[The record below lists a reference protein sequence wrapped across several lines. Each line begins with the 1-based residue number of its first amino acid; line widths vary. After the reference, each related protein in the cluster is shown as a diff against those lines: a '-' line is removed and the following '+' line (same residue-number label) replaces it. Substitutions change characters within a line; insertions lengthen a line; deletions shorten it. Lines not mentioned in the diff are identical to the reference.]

1 MICNTV
7 KIYYVV
13 NGEEKEYKDD
23 IYIDNGDNTVTKIDR
38 SVLID
43 ATNKQEINDGE
54 HDAGIPD
61 DLLGKT
67 LCFPVP
73 FDLNSTNPYGVTIRI
88 KNEYNTFASRFIF
101 CYKKGKKQNQGILR
115 GKVIKN
121 NSSVDFSYVGP
132 GVKITKT
139 VAKVDEA
146 TASNGAYVE
155 KDCNVTYNITL
166 TCTGSGSIKNIK
178 FTDYVPDGLEYFGCT
193 GLSTTDNSNFTYV
206 GPISAG
212 YSAQATITYKVKA
225 QHSNYSNIPI
235 TNKVE
240 ITSVYSGYDNLIY
253 QKGGVNY
260 LYWDY
265 NLTSSATVYMKKY
278 DVSITKTANMNVAEY
293 GDTVTYTIV
302 VKNTG
307 ISPTHGSFKNIVVQ
321 DILPSGFT
329 FSSYSGNNWSK
340 VGNDFTYNQTLS
352 PGGTA
357 TLTIKGNVTEIG
369 KTITNTAT
377 ITKMLSHHGNDVT
390 IKRSAS
396 CKVKLKDYKID
407 INKYITVYKNA
418 NNTDSYPNRINL
430 TETQKKN
437 SPINL
442 EVGDTITYRIDLNT
456 ITNDD
461 YGQIK
466 SLYMK
471 DEFDEGLELKRINL
485 RQDAH
490 SPIKSIDITNP
501 EESFSV
507 YNSGIWGTYDA
518 IRYEPNKITIKG
530 LDPENCPYITLDFT
544 VVHRS
549 KTEDVLKNT
558 ISITSMN
565 NKNGELPFNKVKG
578 THTSTEYVKTKIYGV
593 NIIKTVTKVISSS
606 NNKTTSYSRETLN
619 NIQKNNNPVEVEKGD
634 KVEYVIKIKNIK
646 NTTLYN
652 LEVDDSFEGIK
663 LNDVTMTVNGENIDK
678 SFDSYGGYKAAAR
691 ADKPILQGWRFTNKN
706 VPNGG
711 LKSDSQLEI
720 KINATVTASNMTLL
734 NCLNQIDM
742 VKVENKNGI
751 IIKNAEDK
759 SLKDILNDSND
770 KNKEYIRLKNLIIS
784 GTVWLDA
791 DKDGVLGRRERTLQG
806 IEVELHDDTNKKV
819 ATAYTD
825 RNGKYVFGETNG
837 TNENGSKANKK
848 MVEGGDNAGR
858 VIKATNRDDSTGNY
872 TNQSK
877 YINYYIK
884 FRYNGVDYKS
894 SVYSGK
900 DNITEHNNFTNQYKL
915 DSNAMEYED
924 EREAFN
930 KDLSIIGYNKS
941 INPDKPTQVNQLE
954 FEKDGHISTLKVND
968 TSKMNAYSFVRRGT
982 KGLTGLSNGKNIDM
996 LFFNATDSEAETEY
1010 LKYINLG
1017 LEQREELD
1025 LKVTKDLVFSNVSI
1039 NGHSLDYDF
1048 AQVKDNDLYYRT
1060 GANGEES
1067 YKLEIYKSDYYYR
1080 YEMYENQEVKNAK
1093 GKESE
1098 LEILFKYKITIMNQ
1112 SKGNT
1117 FAKVRELVDY
1127 YSDKIQISP
1136 DMYME
1141 KDGVKY
1147 FTLRTAG
1154 TSEYNNEN
1162 HDFSKEGYQT
1172 IFIRGMDSV
1181 LLKTNEK
1188 LEIYIPFIV
1197 KKDTNRAVALGDIT
1211 NIAQI
1216 STYAT
1221 YTDEKCDKSAGL
1233 VDKDSNAANINK
1245 NNDAVKID
1253 QKDLYEDNT
1262 FRIKTN
1268 LGLKGENNPTVPEN
1282 PTTKHERRITGS
1294 VFEDA
1299 RSLLVS
1305 ESSENA
1311 KEINQFVGNGEYNS
1325 ADKRHPGL
1333 QELFKEN
1340 ISKEQDSN
1348 KDKKLEGMTVEL
1360 IEVIKGRDGKLYEET
1375 LDYKGINGEN
1385 FANVMVQTD
1394 RDGKYTLEAFVP
1406 GTYIIRFRYGD
1417 IYLDKTIS
1425 ANTLLHNGQDYK
1437 STTYTLKNKEGNILE
1452 DSADNET
1459 KYAELI
1465 KPNKSDAIDNEYRRI
1480 EIMAES
1486 ETMKSDIAETMKY
1499 TNYNSEN
1506 LDDSLREFS
1515 KKTNCFADTV
1525 QLDIGI
1531 ESPEEIQKRN
1541 GTGLRDM
1548 LEEYIPY
1555 KENINSLEVPNIDF
1569 GLVYRPENFIELE
1582 KKIKSIELKTSV
1594 GNTLVKIEY
1603 DENGNVVGVP
1613 QGIDKVQ
1620 SINSV
1625 RNVQGFR
1632 YINVDEDIMQGSRI
1646 AIEYYVKVKNIG
1658 EVDTVSRELAASTAT
1673 AIKDTLKEDNIVYIR
1688 MNQKIP
1694 KGKYLG
1700 AIYYKGIDV
1709 TRAEVDNLAIVPVT
1723 IRRIVDWV
1731 DNDATFESKNNNEKD
1746 KYWIAT
1752 TEGELL
1758 DKGLIAKNSLY
1769 QEDDELYYKDEY
1781 GRKYTT
1787 EKKKNIVMSANTES
1801 ENESLITPIYPEYAR
1816 LYALKTEAKIS
1827 IEINGILGAGTDENN
1842 MTYENVAEVVEYTTL
1857 VGRRTNLSSTVGNI
1871 RMTEENST
1879 PYVEAYEESD
1889 SSGTETVNLIPP
1901 TGLVRYKLFIASNGV
1916 LILTILIAILVI
1928 TEGAIIC
1935 KKVIFKKKIYK

>member
-13 NGEEKEYKDD
+13 NGEEKEYKGD

-43 ATNKQEINDGE
+43 ATNKEQINDEE

-101 CYKKGKKQNQGILR
+101 CYKKEKKQNQGILR

-146 TASNGAYVE
+146 PASNGAYVE

-265 NLTSSATVYMKKY
+265 NLISSATVYMKKY
-278 DVSITKTANMNVAEY
+278 AVSITKTANMNVAEY
-293 GDTVTYTIV
+293 GDTVTFTIV

-321 DILPSGFT
+321 DVLPSGFT

-606 NNKTTSYSRETLN
+606 NNKTTTYSRETLN
-619 NIQKNNNPVEVEKGD
+619 NTQKYDKPVEVEKGD

-652 LEVDDSFEGIK
+652 LKVDDSFEGIK
-663 LNDVTMTVNGENIDK
+663 FSSADVTMTVNGKNIDNL
-678 SFDSYGGYKAAAR
+678 FDSHGGYKVR
-691 ADKPILQGWRFTNKN
+691 FRGEEQVPILQGWYLENKN
-706 VPNGG
+706 IPNGG
-711 LKSDSQLEI
+711 LKSNAQLEI

-751 IIKNAEDK
+751 VIKDSGDNT
-759 SLKDILNDSND
+759 LTDILNDSKD

-784 GTVWLDA
+784 GTVWQDN
-791 DKDGVLGRRERTLQG
+791 DKDGVLENGEPKLQG

-819 ATAYTD
+819 ATTYTD
-825 RNGKYVFGETNG
+825 KNGKYVFGETNG
-837 TNENGSKANKK
+837 KNENGSTSNKK
-848 MVEGGDNAGR
+848 MVEGGDNSGR

-900 DNITEHNNFTNQYKL
+900 DNITENNNYNEKYET
-915 DSNAMEYED
+915 DSNAMEYQD
-924 EREAFN
+924 ERQAFN
-930 KDLSIIGYNKS
+930 EKLSLIGYNKS
-941 INPDKPTQVNQLE
+941 INQYKNNQETVLS
-954 FEKDGHISTLKVND
+954 FNKNGHVSKLVLDENT
-968 TSKMNAYSFVRRGT
+968 KMNAYSFIIRG
-982 KGLTGLSNGKNIDM
+982 KNGLTGVQNGNNIDM
-996 LFFNATDSEAETEY
+996 LFFNSNQSSAETEY

-1017 LEQREELD
+1017 LEKRAELD
-1025 LKVTKDLVFSNVSI
+1025 LKATKDLMFTQVRI

-1048 AQVKDNDLYYRT
+1048 GQIPSNALYY
-1060 GANGEES
+1060 GEGSNGEEA
-1067 YKLEIYKSDYYYR
+1067 YKMHVYKSDYYYR
-1080 YEMYENQEVKNAK
+1080 YTMYENDEVRKLK
-1093 GKESE
+1093 GEASE
-1098 LEILFKYKITIMNQ
+1098 LQLDLNYKITITNE
-1112 SKGNT
+1112 SIGDT
-1117 FAKVRELVDY
+1117 FATINEIVDF
-1127 YSDKIQISP
+1127 YSDKMELKP
-1136 DMYME
+1136 GVYMQ
-1141 KDGVKY
+1141 KNG
-1147 FTLRTAG
+1147 
-1154 TSEYNNEN
+1154 
-1162 HDFSKEGYQT
+1162 QT
-1172 IFIRGMDSV
+1172 IPLNTYNSSIYNKKENYNFENKGYKTLFIRGMDQV
-1181 LLKTNEK
+1181 PLKTNEK
-1188 LEIYIPFIV
+1188 LDIYISYAL
-1197 KKDTNRAVALGDIT
+1197 KKDDDRSIMLGEIG

-1216 STYAT
+1216 SAYAT
-1221 YTDEKCDKSAGL
+1221 YTDQNCNNPEGL
-1233 VDKDSNAANINK
+1233 VDKDSNAGNLNR
-1245 NNDAVKID
+1245 NGVDID
-1253 QKDLYEDNT
+1253 NTKLYEDNT
-1262 FRIKTN
+1262 FRVKTDIE
-1268 LGLKGENNPTVPEN
+1268 LKEGTKDPDTDKPENN
-1282 PTTKHERRITGS
+1282 ERKITGF
-1294 VFEDA
+1294 VYEDA
-1299 RSLLVS
+1299 RSILVS
-1305 ESSENA
+1305 EKSNNA
-1311 KEINQFVGNGEYNS
+1311 KDINQYVGNGEYITS
-1325 ADKRHPGL
+1325 DKKHENLNKLIKDKGL
-1333 QELFKEN
+1333 EFIN
-1340 ISKEQDSN
+1340 QDLN
-1348 KDKKLEGMTVEL
+1348 KDTKLKGMTVEL
-1360 IEVIKGRDGKLYEET
+1360 IEIVNVNGTLYEET
-1375 LDYKGINGEN
+1375 LNYSEIKDDD
-1385 FANVMVQTD
+1385 FADVVVQTGEE
-1394 RDGKYTLEAFVP
+1394 GKYTLQSFIP
-1406 GTYIIRFRYGD
+1406 GTYIVRFRYGD
-1417 IYLDKTIS
+1417 IYVDKNMNEKMSENSLI
-1425 ANTLLHNGQDYK
+1425 HNGQDYK
-1437 STTYTLKNKEGNILE
+1437 STTFTLKDKSGNSLE
-1452 DSADNET
+1452 SDADNDT
-1459 KYAELI
+1459 KYEELTKANI
-1465 KPNKSDAIDNEYRRI
+1465 SDARDNEYRRI

-1486 ETMKSDIAETMKY
+1486 ETMNHEMAEKMKY
-1499 TNYNSEN
+1499 TNYNANN
-1506 LDDSLREFS
+1506 LNDDLKDFVN
-1515 KKTNCFADTV
+1515 KTNSFADTV
-1525 QLDIGI
+1525 TIDLGI
-1531 ESPEEIQKRN
+1531 ENKSDIKTREDKSIQ
-1541 GTGLRDM
+1541 GM

-1555 KENINSLEVPNIDF
+1555 GDFNSISLKVPNIDF
-1569 GLVYRPENFIELE
+1569 GLSYRPENLIELD
-1582 KKIKSIELKTSV
+1582 KRIKSIELKTSAE
-1594 GNTLVKIEY
+1594 NTLVKVEY
-1603 DENGNVVGVP
+1603 DKEGNVIGVP
-1613 QGIDKVQ
+1613 DGMDKIQ
-1620 SINSV
+1620 AMDSV
-1625 RNVQGFR
+1625 NNMQGFR
-1632 YINVDEDIMQGSRI
+1632 YINVDEDIMQGATI
-1646 AIEYYVKVKNIG
+1646 AIEYYIIANNIG
-1658 EVDTVSRELAASTAT
+1658 EVDTVNRNLINEGSSSAVRD
-1673 AIKDTLKEDNIVYIR
+1673 KLKVDENISYTM
-1688 MNQKIP
+1688 MNEKF
-1694 KGKYLG
+1694 KRGNYLG
-1700 AIYYKGIDV
+1700 AIYYKGADISS
-1709 TRAEVDNLAIVPVT
+1709 EEKEELAIVPVT
-1723 IRRIVDWV
+1723 VTRIIDWV
-1731 DNDATFESKNNNEKD
+1731 DNDATFESKENNKNGR
-1746 KYWIAT
+1746 YWIAT
-1752 TEGELL
+1752 TEIDLL
-1758 DKGLIAKNSLY
+1758 GNKLISKNSLD
-1769 QEDDELYYKDEY
+1769 EDGYYKDER

-1787 EKKKNIVMSANTES
+1787 DEKKNIIISANS
-1801 ENESLITPIYPEYAR
+1801 ENDTLVKPITP
-1816 LYALKTEAKIS
+1816 TEES
-1827 IEINGILGAGTDENN
+1827 YIEVKINGVLGAGTDENN
-1842 MTYENVAEVVEYTTL
+1842 MTYENIAELAEFVTI
-1857 VGRRTNLSSTVGNI
+1857 VGRRTNFAATVGNI
-1871 RMTEENST
+1871 DLTKDGIT
-1879 PYVEAYEESD
+1879 PFEEAYEEKD
-1889 SSGTETVNLIPP
+1889 STGTETVNLIPP
-1901 TGLVRYKLFIASNGV
+1901 TGLVKYKLFMAKNGV
-1916 LILTILIAILVI
+1916 TILTVLIALVLLI
-1928 TEGAIIC
+1928 QGSIIC

>member
-1 MICNTV
+1 MNYQIGN
-7 KIYYVV
+7 
-13 NGEEKEYKDD
+13 NAEKPYGGA
-23 IYIDNGDNTVTKIDR
+23 IYIKDKEG
-38 SVLID
+38 L
-43 ATNKQEINDGE
+43 TNIYVETYGIKDEAYNKEIF
-54 HDAGIPD
+54 IPIQNF
-61 DLLGKT
+61 G
-67 LCFPVP
+67 
-73 FDLNSTNPYGVTIRI
+73 I
-88 KNEYNTFASRFIF
+88 KNAADLVNLKIKITNTYDTYASRFIYF
-101 CYKKGKKQNQGILR
+101 YKVNYAQNQGIIR
-115 GKVIKN
+115 GLKN
-121 NSSVDFSYVGP
+121 GHITSIEFTYAGP

-139 VAKVDEA
+139 VAKVDDVSVVA
-146 TASNGAYVE
+146 NTKAYVE
-155 KDCNVTYNITL
+155 KGCKVTYNISL
-166 TCTGSGSIKNIK
+166 TCIGTGSIKGVK
-178 FTDYVPDGLEYFGCT
+178 FTDNAPE
-193 GLSTTDNSNFTYV
+193 GLSYVTSTVVTKDDANSNTFTYTEE
-206 GPISAG
+206 ISA
-212 YSAQATITYKVKA
+212 SKPVTATITYIVTADHNNFFNKM
-225 QHSNYSNIPI
+225 I
-235 TNKVE
+235 TNTVE
-240 ITSVYSGYDNLIY
+240 VTQVCNIYNAVVYEKN
-253 QKGGVNY
+253 KVNY
-260 LYWDY
+260 LYTGSV
-265 NLTSSATVYMKKY
+265 LTSSALVYMKRY
-278 DVSITKTANMNVAEY
+278 DVSITKTADKEVAEY
-293 GDTVTYTIV
+293 GDRIQFNIV

-307 ISPTHGSFKNIVVQ
+307 TTPEYGSFNNIIVE
-321 DILPSGFT
+321 DALPNGIEYSY
-329 FSSYSGNNWSK
+329 YSGRGWTKDNNNYKYS
-340 VGNDFTYNQTLS
+340 QTLN
-352 PGGTA
+352 PGDTT
-357 TLTIKGNVTEIG
+357 TLTITGYVNDTG
-369 KTITNTAT
+369 KTVTNTAK
-377 ITKMLSHHGNDVT
+377 ITQMLNHNGEDVT
-390 IKRSAS
+390 INKSSS
-396 CKVKLKDYKID
+396 CKIKLKMYKAE
-407 INKYITVYKNA
+407 INKYITIYKNA
-418 NNTDSYPNRINL
+418 NNTDTYPYRSSLDEI
-430 TETQKKN
+430 QKRSN
-437 SPINL
+437 PINL
-442 EVGDTITYRIDLNT
+442 EVGDTVTYKVDFNSLK
-456 ITNDD
+456 NDD
-461 YGQIK
+461 YGQVRTFDI
-466 SLYMK
+466 K
-471 DEFDEGLELKRINL
+471 DEFDEGLEL
-485 RQDAH
+485 
-490 SPIKSIDITNP
+490 TNIILTTQYGNKL
-501 EESFSV
+501 EWGAGIQESQIGTTMQFGTVGLQVLSK
-507 YNSGIWGTYDA
+507 NSF
-518 IRYEPNKITIKG
+518 ELKG
-530 LDPENCPYITLDFT
+530 LTILSYPYMTLNFT

-549 KTEDVLKNT
+549 KTEDILKNT
-558 ISITSMN
+558 ASIEAITN
-565 NKNGELPFNKVKG
+565 NNGELPLDKSVGNKS
-578 THTSTEYVKTKIYGV
+578 STEYIKTKTYGV
-593 NIIKTVTKVISSS
+593 SITKTVTKVISSS

-619 NIQKNNNPVEVEKGD
+619 NTQKNNNPVEVEKGD

-652 LEVDDSFEGIK
+652 FKIDDLYEGIGF
-663 LNDVTMTVNGENIDK
+663 NSNEVTMTVNGQNINQ
-678 SFDSYGGYKAAAR
+678 SFDSYGGYR
-691 ADKPILQGWRFTNKN
+691 AGDISKQTRIFGWSYRNKN
-706 VPNGG
+706 IPNGG
-711 LKSDSQLEI
+711 LKPNAQLEI
-720 KINATVTASNMTLL
+720 KIKATVTASNMTLL

-742 VKVENKNGI
+742 VRVENKNGI
-751 IIKNAEDK
+751 VIKDEGDK
-759 SLKDILNDSND
+759 TLTDILNDSKD

-784 GTVWLDA
+784 GTVWQDN
-791 DKDGVLGRRERTLQG
+791 DKDGVMENGEPKLQG

-819 ATAYTD
+819 ATTYTD
-825 RNGKYVFGETNG
+825 KNGKYVFGETNG
-837 TNENGSKANKK
+837 KNQNGSTASKK
-848 MVEGGDNAGR
+848 MVEGGDNSGR

-877 YINYYIK
+877 YINYYVK

-900 DNITEHNNFTNQYKL
+900 DNIIENNNFTTKYKT

-930 KDLSIIGYNKS
+930 KNLSIIGYNKS
-941 INPDKPTQVNQLE
+941 INPDQPMQVNKLE
-954 FEKDGHISTLKVND
+954 FEKNRHISDLKLND
-968 TSKMNAYSFVRRGT
+968 TIKMNAYSFVIKGT
-982 KGLTGLSNGKNIDM
+982 KGLTGLSNGNNIDM
-996 LFFNATDSEAETEY
+996 LFFNVTDSEAETEY

-1136 DMYME
+1136 GMYME

-1147 FTLRTAG
+1147 SALSTAG
-1154 TSEYNNEN
+1154 TSEYNNEDHN
-1162 HDFSKEGYQT
+1162 FSKEGYQT

-1245 NNDAVKID
+1245 NSDAVKID

-1311 KEINQFVGNGEYNS
+1311 KKINQFVGNGEYNS

-1394 RDGKYTLEAFVP
+1394 KDGKYTLEAFVP

-1417 IYLDKTIS
+1417 IYLDKTMS

-1646 AIEYYVKVKNIG
+1646 AIEYYMKVKNIG
-1658 EVDTVSRELAASTAT
+1658 EVDTVSRELATSTAT

-1769 QEDDELYYKDEY
+1769 QEDELYYKDEY

-1787 EKKKNIVMSANTES
+1787 EKKKNIVVSANTES
-1801 ENESLITPIYPEYAR
+1801 ENEALITPIYPEYAR

-1879 PYVEAYEESD
+1879 PYIEAYEESD